1 VLVVAVVAFSFLEGD
16 CFRGAVDYIFVF
28 GLLYLSGILLGF
40 NFGLEFGGWV
50 MWVGEIHKAI

>member
-1 VLVVAVVAFSFLEGD
+1 LEGGY
-16 CFRGAVDYIFVF
+16 FRGAIDYIFVF

-40 NFGLEFGGWV
+40 NFGLEFGVWV